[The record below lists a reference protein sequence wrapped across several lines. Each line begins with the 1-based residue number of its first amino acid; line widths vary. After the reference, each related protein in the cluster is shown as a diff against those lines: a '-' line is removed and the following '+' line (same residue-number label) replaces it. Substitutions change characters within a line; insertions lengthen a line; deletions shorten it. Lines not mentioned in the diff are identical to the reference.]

1 MSEETLKIVAEF
13 TRLPSTPEKELI
25 NQQYLNDEIGM
36 FDFFSKAKAYLEK
49 QKLAGTSGS

>member
-13 TRLPSTPEKELI
+13 TKLPSTPEKELI

-49 QKLAGTSGS
+49 QKLAGTSVG